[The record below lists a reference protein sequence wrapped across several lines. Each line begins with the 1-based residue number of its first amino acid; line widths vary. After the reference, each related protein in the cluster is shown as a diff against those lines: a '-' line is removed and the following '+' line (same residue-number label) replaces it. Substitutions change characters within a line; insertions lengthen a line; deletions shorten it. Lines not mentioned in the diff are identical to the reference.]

1 MLSKIYNVSLSFYNK
16 NEIVMK
22 NFLFAFLLFVS
33 LPIAG
38 RQAEDTAVVSVEYK
52 SAVRL
57 YEGESP
63 SEVYYRLDVGC
74 GMSRF
79 YCPKRELSEAVSDS
93 LNAANADGMQVLDI
107 MRAKNLPGASTA
119 YTVYK
124 NYPDRG
130 RLTFTDYVA
139 NYFKYE
145 EPMADLGWTPEE
157 GDSVVCGYDCKKA
170 SATLRGRKWTV
181 WYTVDIPAQDGPWK
195 LYGLPGLILRAAD
208 EDRNFIFEAVAV
220 EKSGVKIAFDDTRSY
235 QKCTPRELQ
244 EQYALF
250 EESRLGYLF
259 KMAGV
264 KKNKQTEALSRRTN
278 PKKPCLMEF
287 YE

>member
-1 MLSKIYNVSLSFYNK
+1 
-16 NEIVMK
+16 
-22 NFLFAFLLFVS
+22 
-33 LPIAG
+33 
-38 RQAEDTAVVSVEYK
+38 
-52 SAVRL
+52 
-57 YEGESP
+57 
-63 SEVYYRLDVGC
+63 
-74 GMSRF
+74 
-79 YCPKRELSEAVSDS
+79 
-93 LNAANADGMQVLDI
+93 
-107 MRAKNLPGASTA
+107 
-119 YTVYK
+119 
-124 NYPDRG
+124 
-130 RLTFTDYVA
+130 
-139 NYFKYE
+139 
-145 EPMADLGWTPEE
+145 MADVFGCE
-157 GDSVVCGYDCKKA
+157 

-181 WYTVDIPAQDGPWK
+181 WYTVDIPAQDGPGK